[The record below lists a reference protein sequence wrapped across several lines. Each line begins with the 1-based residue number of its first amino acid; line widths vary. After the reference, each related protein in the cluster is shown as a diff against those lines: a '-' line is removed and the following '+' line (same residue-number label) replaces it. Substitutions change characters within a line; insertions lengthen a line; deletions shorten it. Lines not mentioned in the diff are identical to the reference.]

1 MSYASD
7 RQQASFARAER
18 AYDRM
23 LAAGPPEPATA
34 TVDVRARLFAEGP
47 YDNPA
52 QVETWLREQLGADET
67 ITFIEEDDTVHFDIE
82 TFVEEA
88 ESLDHARELFENLAT
103 GGPHDLVIED
113 IDIDDPE
120 DAYEPDWDAIN
131 KDRRI
136 DEMFD

>member
-1 MSYASD
+1 MPYASD

-23 LAAGPPEPATA
+23 LAAGPPEPATE
-34 TVDVRARLFAEGP
+34 TVGVRARLFAEGP
-47 YDNPA
+47 YDNPD